1 MLVVTEQA
9 ADAIKGILEEND
21 ASDGA
26 GLRITGDAEGDE
38 TALEF
43 SVAEGAED
51 GDTVVSQSGA
61 SVFLD
66 SVAAEVLADRVLDVE
81 EHGDHFHF
89 SLDEQE
95 ATS

>member
-9 ADAIKGILEEND
+9 ADAIKGILQEND
-21 ASDGA
+21 AGADA

-43 SVAEGAED
+43 AVAERPED
-51 GDTVVSQSGA
+51 GDIVVTQSGA

-66 SVAAEVLADRVLDVE
+66 SVAAEVLSDRVLDVE

-89 SLDEQE
+89 SLDDQE
-95 ATS
+95 